1 MKRILI
7 AAIMVGTSI
16 AAQAE
21 NFKLAFGE
29 PLRSQ
34 QQELKVKGR
43 MGWLIKQKLS
53 FGDYYTARV
62 KRSAIRSWVGV
73 TGFPGLIWTEHME
86 GRQSIHFS
94 LVNGPD
100 TSDVIATSNVTNND
114 LLIGSHPNRI
124 PGTLV
129 SIFRQNEVQQNNLSV
144 AIYTKRNEL
153 PWELFLDN
161 TGAQLRRRQEAGYV
175 LRGDDY
181 YAIMPIWQ
189 MEKKNGELAN
199 LPFGSAGYEIIDM
212 HGKTVAAVSLIDN
225 GKVYLGNGDDNERFL
240 MANVCS
246 ALLLQTD
253 INNP

>member
-1 MKRILI
+1 M
-7 AAIMVGTSI
+7 MVGTTMVVH
-16 AAQAE
+16 AAD
-21 NFKLAFGE
+21 FKLALGE
-29 PLRSQ
+29 PLHSQ

-53 FGDYYTARV
+53 FGDYYTTKV

-94 LVNGPD
+94 LVNGAD
-100 TSDVIATSNVTNND
+100 ADNASDVIATSNVTNND
-114 LLIGSHPNRI
+114 LLIGSYPNRI

-129 SIFRQNEVQQNNLSV
+129 SVFRRNEVQQNNLSA

-161 TGAQLRRRQEAGYV
+161 TGSQMRRREEAGYV
-175 LRGDDY
+175 MRGNDY
-181 YAIMPIWQ
+181 YTIVPIWQ

-199 LPFGSAGYEIIDM
+199 IPFGSAGYEIIDIN
-212 HGKTVAAVSLIDN
+212 GNTVAAVSLIDN
-225 GKVYLGNGDDNERFL
+225 GKVYLGNGNNAERFL